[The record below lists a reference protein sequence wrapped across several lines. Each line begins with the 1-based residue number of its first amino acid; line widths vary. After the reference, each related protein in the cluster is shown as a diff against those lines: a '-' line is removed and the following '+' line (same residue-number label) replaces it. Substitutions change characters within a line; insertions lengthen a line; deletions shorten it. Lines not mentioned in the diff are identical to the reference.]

1 MTKIIYDSQLDYL
14 SSLRTSDDPL
24 IKEMEDFASKKGIP
38 ILDWKAAEF
47 LEQLISTAKPKR
59 VLEIG
64 MAIAYSSIRI
74 ARRLQENASLDTI
87 EKSMN
92 NIRLAE
98 GYLKRAKLNS
108 SVNILKGDALEIIPI
123 LEHNYDFIFLDA
135 DKRDYERL
143 FHYSLMLLK
152 KGGIIF
158 IDNLL
163 WHGYAA
169 AKIVPASFQKST
181 KLIREFNKVFS
192 SSSAIQST
200 ILPIGDGI
208 GFGVKIIK

>member
-1 MTKIIYDSQLDYL
+1 MTKIIYDNQINYL
-14 SSLRTSDDPL
+14 SSLRISNDPL
-24 IKEMEDFASKKGIP
+24 IEEMEDFAAKKGIP
-38 ILDWKAAEF
+38 ILDWKSAEF

-64 MAIAYSSIRI
+64 TAIAYSSIRI
-74 ARRLQENASLDTI
+74 ARRLQENATLDTI

-98 GYLKRAKLNS
+98 GYIRRAKLHS
-108 SVNILKGDALEIIPI
+108 SVKILKGDALEIIPV
-123 LEHNYDFIFLDA
+123 LAHDYDFIFLDS
-135 DKRDYERL
+135 DKKDYERL

-169 AKIVPASFQKST
+169 SKIVPASFQKST
-181 KLIREFNKVFS
+181 KMIRDFNKVFI
-192 SSSAIQST
+192 SSSALQST